1 MSKGS
6 LFVISGASG
15 VGKSTVL
22 KLVMEARQDL
32 LFSVSA
38 TTRQMRPGEV
48 DGVNYYYITREEF
61 EDRIRRGEFLE
72 YDEHNGTLYGTLNG
86 QIREKLTRGN
96 VILDVEPVGAGNV
109 RKAYPDATLIF
120 IMPPSRQELE
130 ERLRGRGDTS
140 QEQIRLR
147 LNRAEWE
154 IEQKD
159 WYDYV
164 VVNRRA
170 QTCAE
175 EILRIIAEK
184 AD

>member
-120 IMPPSRQELE
+120 IAPPSLEELE
-130 ERLRGRGDTS
+130 KRLRSRGDTP
-140 QEQIRLR
+140 EDQIKLR
-147 LNRAEWE
+147 LERAAWE
-154 IEQKD
+154 MEQGKQ
-159 WYDYV
+159 YDYY
-164 VVNRRA
+164 VVND
-170 QTCAE
+170 QVETCAE
-175 EILRIIAEK
+175 KILKIIANAK
-184 AD
+184 

>member
-120 IMPPSRQELE
+120 IVPPSRQELE

-140 QEQIRLR
+140 Q
-147 LNRAEWE
+147 
-154 IEQKD
+154 
-159 WYDYV
+159 
-164 VVNRRA
+164 
-170 QTCAE
+170 
-175 EILRIIAEK
+175 
-184 AD
+184 